1 MGGSA
6 LSAHPLI
13 QTMIRDTENA
23 FLSQKTDPALKKLHY
38 TCRVPGCKRLSDFNR
53 EKMLNHLKKSH
64 KEVWEIL
71 EEDLR
76 VGLSEVQETLNAM
89 SKVDPHGV
97 GRDDE
102 YRNIPQAIETLMSVE
117 NTVSEAN
124 LQKDSQEE
132 LLKRAGDFVQ
142 MVSERMLES
151 LQEFLSLNEKK
162 EATREKYASVFLKNC
177 DELMIALNTCRDDI
191 MSEHSAHRLKTVCIV
206 LFNVLRYT
214 NLCVSEL
221 EENEFEIPDDFKK
234 AKYDHS
240 NLQ

>member
-1 MGGSA
+1 
-6 LSAHPLI
+6 
-13 QTMIRDTENA
+13 MIRDTEDD
-23 FLSQKTDPALKKLHY
+23 FLSQKTNRSLVKHHY
-38 TCRVPGCKRLSDFNR
+38 MCNVPGCQRFSDFKR
-53 EKMLNHLKKSH
+53 DKMLNHLKNYH
-64 KEVWEIL
+64 KEVWEIH

-117 NTVSEAN
+117 NTVSNPN
-124 LQKDSQEE
+124 LQKDSQDE

-162 EATREKYASVFLKNC
+162 EATREKYASCSK
-177 DELMIALNTCRDDI
+177 ELRRIDDCV
-191 MSEHSAHRLKTVCIV
+191 EHLPR
-206 LFNVLRYT
+206 RYH
-214 NLCVSEL
+214 E
-221 EENEFEIPDDFKK
+221 
-234 AKYDHS
+234 
-240 NLQ
+240 